1 MITYTKWFA
10 LAGALF
16 MMSSLAACSSSQT
29 GRTAPEATAAVK
41 SVNGI
46 ADAQVEMRNYRS
58 GFTSNWGVTIYF
70 TPDSEFDELDKKALF
85 ERMLRIGWSVNE
97 HKIDTGVSIALED
110 DDQQID
116 LVQMAEEA
124 GLSDFR
130 RAGNLT
136 SRFNVPTRALQ
147 DEFGEWPSRD

>member
-1 MITYTKWFA
+1 MNRYTKWFA

-16 MMSSLAACSSSQT
+16 MISSLTACSSTQS
-29 GRTAPEATAAVK
+29 GRTVPEATAAVK

-58 GFTSNWGVTIYF
+58 GFTSTWGVTIYF
-70 TPDSEFDELDKKALF
+70 APGRDFDEIDKKTLF

-110 DDQQID
+110 GGQEIN
-116 LVQMAEEA
+116 LVQMAEES

-136 SRFNVPTRALQ
+136 SRFTVPTRALQ
-147 DEFGEWPSRD
+147 DEFGDWPGQG